1 MSRLRWLSAAAFQAL
16 FIAAVALAKPA
27 ASAAVLSRLG
37 AQALP
42 WLYAAAALGTSVVAL
57 WAARRSVSSWST
69 RTLALVL
76 GLLVLCSAAAL
87 EWGGAWAAVVAWV
100 LAELSATQLALSFW
114 AEQAEHF
121 DAREAKSV
129 FPRVNGIGMAG
140 AIAGGLLAQLVH
152 GTHTAPVL
160 MAAAGVFLAAASRVV
175 ARPAQ
180 RTSPGGGVRVP
191 WSEVTGRTYVRALGW
206 AVLALAVL
214 GALADFVFRARSASA
229 LDEAQLA
236 SLFAWSQAATGL
248 VCVAL
253 QVLLTE
259 RLFRSLGIVRA
270 LLLVPLTLAAAAA
283 VCLLTSGLEAP
294 FVLKLLE
301 GAATMSLLPVGFQLL
316 YAPLPDATRH
326 ATRQVIDGMV
336 RKGGLAVAG
345 LALLSVR
352 SDGAGPWPPVLVVG
366 LGLVAAFVLRRLQPH
381 YLVALE
387 ERVAGARATVEAD
400 EGLWVEALRAPSPER
415 ALRAV
420 DLLAALAV
428 PLRPHVATLLGHP
441 HERVRERGARLAREQ
456 RATEVVGQLELLLVD
471 AARRPRVEACWSLAA
486 LSPARAPALLVALL
500 GDHDVGVRCA
510 SIGALLGLDGRHPQ
524 ALAALQ
530 STLAGWQSAPA
541 PTRREVARLLGH
553 VPGHGGEL
561 ARALEDDDVSVRQ
574 VAIHAIG
581 EVRALELAPRLLRFL
596 AQRDERRAARE
607 ALSSLGDPVV
617 PMLAMALD
625 DRSRSLGLRLQLPR
639 VLRHLK
645 TQRALDAL
653 LFSNARDDAAL
664 HYRVGLAL
672 ARLREELPGA
682 EIDRAQLEAALVRR
696 VQAHGLL
703 GKALAALEAS
713 LEREHLLLRVLR
725 ERRDQSM
732 EIAFWLLGLA
742 HDMRLM
748 RRAHTHLLRGEPRE
762 RAYALELLENAL
774 SPRELE
780 LARALFEPQATRG
793 ERSLEGTLLALSA
806 ADDRTLSALARH
818 EARARGLSLDDVEA
832 DVSQETMQRLFALE
846 RVEIF
851 ARTGV
856 DDLVALAALARERR
870 FAAGERV
877 YRAGDPG
884 DALFVIAQGAVEA
897 RRDGELVMSLGVG
910 EAFGDLS
917 LLDGSPRLTD
927 IVAAEALTTL
937 VIDRRDF
944 LDLVADRPELLGG
957 VLQALS
963 RQLKTVVVDL
973 AQARRHTGETAAAR
987 P

>member
-42 WLYAAAALGTSVVAL
+42 WLYAAAALGTSAVAL
-57 WAARRSVSSWST
+57 WAARRSASSWST
-69 RTLALVL
+69 RTLSLVL
-76 GLLVLCSAAAL
+76 VFLVLLAAAAL
-87 EWGGAWAAVVAWV
+87 EWGSAWAAVAAWV

-152 GTHTAPVL
+152 GPHTAPLL
-160 MAAAGVFLAAASRVV
+160 MAAAGAFLVAASRVV
-175 ARPAQ
+175 APPALL
-180 RTSPGGGVRVP
+180 TAPGAAVVAP
-191 WSEVTGRTYVRALGW
+191 WSEVTGRPYVRALGW
-206 AVLALAVL
+206 AVLTLAVL

-248 VCVAL
+248 LCVGL

-259 RLFRSLGIVRA
+259 RLFRALGIVRA
-270 LLLVPLTLAAAAA
+270 LLLVPLVLTLAAASC
-283 VCLLTSGLEAP
+283 VVSTGLEAP

-316 YAPLPDATRH
+316 YAPLPDGTRH
-326 ATRQVIDGMV
+326 ATRQVVDGMV

-345 LALLSVR
+345 FALLSVR
-352 SDGAGPWPPVLVVG
+352 GDGAGPWPPLLVVA
-366 LGLVAAFVLRRLQPH
+366 LGLVAAAVVRRLQPH
-381 YLVALE
+381 YLAALE
-387 ERVAGARATVEAD
+387 ERVAGARATVDAD

-420 DLLAALAV
+420 DLLSALAV
-428 PLRPHVATLLGHP
+428 PLRPHVATLLAHP

-456 RATEVVGQLELLLVD
+456 RATEVVGPLEQLLSD
-471 AARRPRVEACWSLAA
+471 PARRPRVEACWSIAA
-486 LSPARAPALLVALL
+486 LSPARAPELLARLL
-500 GDHDVGVRCA
+500 DDGDVGVRCA
-510 SIGALLGLDGRHPQ
+510 SIGALLGLDGRHPG
-524 ALAALQ
+524 ALAALRR
-530 STLAGWQSAPA
+530 TLTGWQAAPV
-541 PTRREVARLLGH
+541 PTRREVARLLGR

-561 ARALEDDDVSVRQ
+561 ARALEDEDPSVRQ

-607 ALSSLGDPVV
+607 ALSALGDPVV

-625 DRSRSLGLRLQLPR
+625 DRSRALGLRLQLPR

-682 EIDRAQLEAALVRR
+682 EIDRAQLEAALERR
-696 VQAHGLL
+696 VEAHGLL
-703 GKALAALEAS
+703 GKALAALDGA
-713 LEREHLLLRVLR
+713 LDRRHLLLRVLR
-725 ERRDQSM
+725 ERQDQST

-774 SPRELE
+774 TPRQLE
-780 LARALFEPQATRG
+780 LARALLEPGVARG
-793 ERSLEGTLLALSA
+793 DRSFEGTVLALST

-818 EARARGLSLDDVEA
+818 EARTRGLSITQVEA
-832 DVSQETMQRLFALE
+832 DVSQQTMQRLFALE

-870 FAAGERV
+870 FAAGERI

-884 DALFVIAQGAVEA
+884 DALFVISEGAVEA
-897 RRDGELVMSLGVG
+897 RRDGELVMALRAG

-927 IVAAEALTTL
+927 IVATEALTTL

-957 VLQALS
+957 VLQALA

-973 AQARRHTGETAAAR
+973 AQARRHTGETALAQ